1 MGKKPKSSDI
11 HSGPGF
17 RVRTSI
23 ERPDQSLIDG
33 LGEFETPDISDVL
46 NRLYAMSTNI
56 TNYVN
61 DVRIA
66 GPAVTVKVYA
76 GDNLMVHKAIDLV
89 TPGDIIVVDAGTSK
103 NAWSMYQSQ

>member
-46 NRLYAMSTNI
+46 NRLYARPTGIWSKQAL
-56 TNYVN
+56 
-61 DVRIA
+61 VRRAVSRWSCFI
-66 GPAVTVKVYA
+66 PARRCQT
-76 GDNLMVHKAIDLV
+76 G
-89 TPGDIIVVDAGTSK
+89 GGRRSC
-103 NAWSMYQSQ
+103 S